1 MLRFTTNRGGFGG
14 RLGRM
19 FQYRHFVYVLFIA
32 AIFFKLAI
40 LHSNLHARYID
51 MNLLDD
57 LIAIGSAMLVSFWTL
72 WLPPRGR
79 GIALGVLNVLLT
91 ALIFADLVYYR
102 YFGDFLTV
110 PVLLQAGQVGELGD
124 SIRQLIRPADLWL
137 IADWAAW
144 LGLKA
149 VLLAMGRSGGHR
161 QGQLYGALGSGY
173 GYGYGTGNGAGS
185 PFSFGAGNNR
195 MNGRRRRLG
204 RLSGGVAAFVLGF
217 VLTMGPIRFY
227 TQTWAV
233 GLFENNWWN
242 VSLYNVTGLLGFH
255 YYDASRYVKEHLGGA
270 KTVSTAERD
279 EIREWF
285 DAAKERRQV
294 NNETFGAYAGSN
306 VIVIQA
312 EAFMNFMIGKEI
324 WGQEIT
330 PNFNELMKDSMYFA
344 NYYHQTGQGRT
355 SDADFASHSSLH
367 PLPTGSVAVRY
378 PNHAYDVL
386 PQILKTQAGY
396 TTGAFHAYEG
406 SFWNRNNMY
415 QAMGY
420 DRFYS
425 KKDYTL
431 DEPLGWSL
439 GDKSFFRQSLAFM
452 SQEKQPFYSFLITLS
467 SHHPYT
473 LPADLQ
479 VLDTGDFKGTIFGD
493 YLQSVHYVDAALG
506 ELVEGLKRDGFW
518 DNTILYFYGDHDNSI
533 TGKEDYEKFLGK
545 PLTDLDMH
553 QIMNQVPL
561 LIHLPDGKQA
571 GIYEEPAGQLDMT
584 PSLLHLLGIPS
595 APYYMMGNNLF
606 AGSPED
612 RLVVLRSGAFTDGKL
627 YYIPSADNLFANGSC
642 FDLGSRERTD
652 IEPCR
657 APHEE
662 AMKRLRISDVLITSN
677 LIEDFRK
684 TNQNDEGR

>member
-1 MLRFTTNRGGFGG
+1 MLRLTSNRGFRG
-14 RLGRM
+14 
-19 FQYRHFVYVLFIA
+19 RHFVYILFVA
-32 AIFFKLAI
+32 AIFMKLVI

-57 LIAIGSAMLVSFWTL
+57 LIAIGSVMLVSFWTL

-110 PVLLQAGQVGELGD
+110 PVLLQAGQVGELGG
-124 SIRQLIRPADLWL
+124 SIRELIHPADLWL

-144 LGLKA
+144 TAVKLGLRLTRGSGSRSSA
-149 VLLAMGRSGGHR
+149 YSGMGSGSFSPVSFGSANRRSGG
-161 QGQLYGALGSGY
+161 
-173 GYGYGTGNGAGS
+173 
-185 PFSFGAGNNR
+185 
-195 MNGRRRRLG
+195 RRFG
-204 RLSGGVAAFVLGF
+204 RLFTGISVFLLGF
-217 VLTMGPIRFY
+217 ALTMGPIRFY

-255 YYDASRYVKEHLGGA
+255 YYDASRYLKEHLGGGQ
-270 KTVSTAERD
+270 TVSAEEKD
-279 EIREWF
+279 EIRQWF
-285 DAAKERRQV
+285 DKAKQRRQAD
-294 NNETFGAYAGSN
+294 NDLYGAYAGSN

-312 EAFMNFMIGKEI
+312 EAFMNFMIGKSI
-324 WGQEIT
+324 GGQEIT
-330 PNFNELMKDSMYFA
+330 PNFNKLMDESLYFS

-355 SDADFASHSSLH
+355 SDADFSSNSSLH

-378 PNHAYDVL
+378 PNHTFDVM

-396 TTGAFHAYEG
+396 TAYAFHAYEG

-425 KKDYTL
+425 KKDFQL

-439 GDKSFFRQSLAFM
+439 GDKSFFRQSLEVMA
-452 SQEKQPFYSFLITLS
+452 QEKQPFYSFLITLS

-473 LPADLQ
+473 LPASVQ
-479 VLDTGDFKGTIFGD
+479 ELDTGEFKGTILGD
-493 YLQSVHYVDAALG
+493 YLQAVHYVDAALG
-506 ELVEGLKRDGFW
+506 DLVEGLKREGLW
-518 DNTILYFYGDHDNSI
+518 DNTILYFYGDHDNSV
-533 TGKEDYEKFLGK
+533 TDKTYYEKFLGK
-545 PLTDLDMH
+545 TLSDLDMH
-553 QIMNQVPL
+553 QILNQVPL

-571 GIYEEPAGQLDMT
+571 GVYKDPAGQLDMA
-584 PSLLHLLGIPS
+584 PSLLHLLGIS
-595 APYYMMGNNLF
+595 SDPYYMMGNNLF

-627 YYIPSADNLFANGSC
+627 YYISSPDNLFENGSC
-642 FDLGSRERTD
+642 YDLDSREPTE

-662 AMKRLRISDVLITSN
+662 AMKRLRISDEVIASDLIA
-677 LIEDFRK
+677 DFRK
-684 TNQNDEGR
+684 EDQGAGRRGRE